1 MRTRR
6 PAAVLALGLIAGL
19 ALTGC
24 RTSPNVAA
32 YVGDDRISVDALQG
46 AVDERLA
53 DPAEAEAVGDDVG
66 GYTREVLT
74 DLVNER
80 VFAAAA
86 QRYGVEVTDADVRE
100 RISALLGGG
109 DAEEAYT
116 QLAAQG
122 FSRDDVD
129 ASITQQLVVEGVAYA
144 AGDAEEPADADLRAQ
159 YDALRTS
166 QEARPLGI
174 ITVADQATA
183 DAVVAELQADPS
195 TYQALA
201 GQFAGQATL
210 PQVDQIAPGQLPPAL
225 AAALPA
231 AAEGTVFSQPVP
243 ELGGVTVLYVPAF
256 EDVAFALGDQTRAA
270 AQEAGTQR
278 VLAVAEDL
286 DISVNPRYGSYQ
298 EGSVVPAE
306 GGVVQLLD
314 ETAEDAEEAA
324 LPPVDGEG

>member
-1 MRTRR
+1 MRR

-32 YVGDDRISVDALQG
+32 YVGDDRIGVDALER
-46 AVDERLA
+46 AVAERLA
-53 DPAEAEAVGDDVG
+53 DPAEAEAAGEDVG

-86 QRYGVEVTDADVRE
+86 ERYGVEVTDAEVRD
-100 RISALLGGG
+100 RISALLGG
-109 DAEEAYT
+109 DDPEEAYA

-129 ASITQQLVVEGVAYA
+129 ASITQQLVVEEVGYA
-144 AGDAEEPADADLRAQ
+144 AGEAEEPDRADLRAQ
-159 YDALRTS
+159 YAALLTS

-174 ITVADQATA
+174 VTVADQATA

-195 TYQALA
+195 SYREVA
-201 GQFAGQATL
+201 GRFQGQATL
-210 PQVDQIAPGQLPPAL
+210 PQVDQIAPAQLPPDLASAL
-225 AAALPA
+225 LEAPA
-231 AAEGTVFSQPVP
+231 GTVFSRAVP
-243 ELGGVTVLYVPAF
+243 ELGGVTVVYVPAF
-256 EDVAFALGDQTRAA
+256 EEVAFALGDRSRAQ
-270 AQEAGTQR
+270 AQEAGTR
-278 VLAVAEDL
+278 LVLGVAEDL
-286 DISVNPRYGSYQ
+286 DISVNPRYGTYQ

-314 ETAEDAEEAA
+314 ESADQAGEAA
-324 LPPVDGEG
+324 LPPVGGEG